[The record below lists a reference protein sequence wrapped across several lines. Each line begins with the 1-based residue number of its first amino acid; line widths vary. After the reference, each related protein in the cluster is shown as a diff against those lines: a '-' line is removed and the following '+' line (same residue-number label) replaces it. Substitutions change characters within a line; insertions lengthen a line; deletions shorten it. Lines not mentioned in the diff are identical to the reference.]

1 MLVLMSMGAASA
13 ADMVEITASGS
24 GEGITINIVTVGD
37 YVDFYAHIDNFDTA
51 NLDVSNYWGYADNIR
66 YDNVGSGE
74 IYVRCG
80 DKSAYQKHDLTYYDW
95 HEYPITG
102 NGVYIPPDD
111 SGGRTVNVTNSPNV
125 TGWIEYYTTRT
136 AHVTYDTRPQPAKL
150 SIWVHNGHPIEGA
163 TVAVKNG
170 HHSVHVTDEDGMVYC
185 EPSSGSYSVFVEHED
200 YDSVYVQN
208 LMLES
213 GNDYMLHVSLVNGT
227 ASSGDVIA
235 GDDIDD
241 ETILYMYDRGVEMTA
256 IDVQEYV
263 NYFAD
268 RLRTCVSGND
278 HNADGTLERYA
289 TNYGVYPDPPLNVL
303 LYDCNITKTTCA
315 AGQCDYRIE
324 FTVKN
329 YQNYPCE
336 YTVNLIVKT
345 DDGDVETIHVKDGV
359 LESTHSPS
367 GMETV
372 NQTVSLGNSVDN
384 LYLTVVSDRLTV

>member
-1 MLVLMSMGAASA
+1 MVVLMSMGAASA
-13 ADMVEITASGS
+13 ATIVEITASGS

-51 NLDVSNYWGYADNIR
+51 NLDVSNYWGYIDNIR

-74 IYVRCG
+74 IFIRCG
-80 DKSAYQKHDLTYYDW
+80 NKDVVHTNEWAYYNW

-102 NGVYIPPDD
+102 NGVYAPG
-111 SGGRTVNVTNSPNV
+111 GGRTVTVTNSSGI
-125 TGWIEYYTTRT
+125 TGWIEYYTTC
-136 AHVTYDTRPQPAKL
+136 ASYWACDTRLQPAKL
-150 SIWVHNGHPIEGA
+150 EIWVHNGHPIENA
-163 TVAVKNG
+163 TVIVENG
-170 HHSVHVTDEDGMVYC
+170 HHSVHVTDETGIVKC
-185 EPSSGSYSVFVEHED
+185 EPSSGLYTVFVEHDD
-200 YDSVYVQN
+200 YENVFVEN
-208 LMLES
+208 LTLLS
-213 GNDYMLHVSLVNGT
+213 GNDYLLHVSLVNGT
-227 ASSGDVIA
+227 ASEGDVTT
-235 GDDIDD
+235 GMTH
-241 ETILYMYDRGVEMTA
+241 EEYVLYKRDRGVEMTA

-315 AGQCDYRIE
+315 ADQCDYRIE

-345 DDGDVETIHVKDGV
+345 DDGDVKTIHVKDGV